1 MKILSAEQM
10 READTFTIQHEPV
23 ASIDLMERAAKTC
36 SYWLRKNE
44 KQNHHFKIF
53 CGVGNN
59 GADGLALANMLMDS
73 EIVMINYSH
82 KRSANFLLNLQ
93 RSKKNEIPIQEINT
107 VTDLETIK
115 DKKTIIIDCIF
126 GTGLKKPAEGLVA
139 DAINFIN
146 NSGCEIISIDVPSGL
161 PCDDLPNEKAAIVKA
176 NHTLTF
182 QCPKFSFMF
191 PSAGKYCGNIHVLD
205 IGLDKKFVQEIP
217 SKNYFIT
224 KDDIK
229 NIYSPREK
237 FSHKG
242 TYGHALIV
250 AGSYG
255 RAGASVLSA
264 KACLRAGAGL
274 VTVHVP
280 KCNYQIVQT
289 ALPEAMA
296 DIDGGENII
305 NSIINTENYNAIGVG
320 PGIGTDEGTQNI
332 FKVLIQNTH
341 VPLVIDAD
349 AINSLAENKTWLP
362 FLPAGSI
369 LTPHPKE
376 FERLCGKTSDE
387 MERYQLQKNFSV
399 KHNVYVVLK
408 GAHTC
413 ISTPEGE
420 MHFNSTGNAGMA
432 TAGSGDVLTG
442 IITAL
447 LAQGYNSF
455 ESCVM
460 GVYLHGLAGDVA
472 ADKFTQEAMIA
483 SDIIECLTDGFKQIS
498 STQPHKQ

>member
-1 MKILSAEQM
+1 MKILSVEQL
-10 READTFTIQHEPV
+10 RDADAFTIQHEPI
-23 ASIDLMERAAKTC
+23 ASIDLMERAAKAC

-44 KQNHHFKIF
+44 KQYQSFKIF

-59 GADGLALANMLMDS
+59 GADGLALANMLVDS

-82 KRSANFLLNLQ
+82 KRSANFLVNFQ
-93 RSKKNEIPIQEINT
+93 RSKKNEIPIKEINS
-107 VTDLETIK
+107 VQDLEIII

-126 GTGLKKPAEGLVA
+126 GTGLNKPAEGLSA
-139 DAINFIN
+139 DAIKFIN
-146 NSGCEIISIDVPSGL
+146 NSGCEVISIDVPSGL
-161 PCDDLPNEKAAIVKA
+161 SCDDLPKEKSEIVKA

-182 QCPKFSFMF
+182 QCPKLSFMF
-191 PSAGKYCGNIHVLD
+191 PSSGKYCGNIHVLD
-205 IGLDKKFVQEIP
+205 IGLDKKFVQEKT

-224 KDDIK
+224 KEDIK
-229 NIYSPREK
+229 KIYSPREK

-255 RAGASVLSA
+255 KAGASVLSA

-280 KCNYQIVQT
+280 KCNYQIIQT
-289 ALPEAMA
+289 ALPEAMTEVDA
-296 DIDGGENII
+296 NETYIGHDIKID
-305 NSIINTENYNAIGVG
+305 NYNAIAIG
-320 PGIGTDEGTQNI
+320 PGIGILDATQDI
-332 FKVLIQNTH
+332 LKVLIQNTH

-349 AINSLAENKTWLP
+349 AINILSENKTWLA

-376 FERLCGKTSDE
+376 FERLCGKTTDE
-387 MERYQLQKNFSV
+387 MERYQLQKSFSV

-432 TAGSGDVLTG
+432 TAGSGDALTG

-447 LAQGYNSF
+447 LAQGYSSF
-455 ESCVM
+455 ESCLM
-460 GVYLHGLAGDVA
+460 GVYLHGLSGDIA
-472 ADKFTQEAMIA
+472 AEKFTQEAMIA
-483 SDIIECLTDGFKQIS
+483 SDIIDCLAEAFKKIGD
-498 STQPHKQ
+498 